1 MDGLLLHF
9 HPNAEWDI
17 IDSNVIRGDLLH
29 VDTEK
34 TPWVRLINKVTFFLK
49 LLDFDS
55 RLT

>member
-34 TPWVRLINKVTFFLK
+34 TPWVCLITKLTKFFSK
-49 LLDFDS
+49 LLDSDC
-55 RLT
+55 R